1 MTETAPLPAPAPAA
15 SRPADSRPADARPA
29 EARPGGARTRSY
41 DYVVG
46 GLNLRAAMTMTGL
59 DYMRALV
66 AGEFG
71 DRPSITDTI
80 GMSIP
85 HSLGFGTCSIDAEP
99 GDWLLN
105 PTGAVH
111 GGFAA
116 TILDSVMGLAAHTA
130 QPAGVG
136 YTTAELKIHYTRAI
150 LPGRG
155 LLRATIAQASA
166 VTAAVHA
173 SVPTSGGRQP
183 ANRRASPFSVLKKL
197 RSN

>member
-1 MTETAPLPAPAPAA
+1 MTESAPLPAPAPADA
-15 SRPADSRPADARPA
+15 RTADSRPA

-136 YTTAELKIHYTRAI
+136 YTTAELKIHHTRAI

-155 LLRATIAQASA
+155 LLRATGTVI
-166 VTAAVHA
+166 HA
-173 SVPTSGGRQP
+173 GRQM
-183 ANRRASPFSVLKKL
+183 ATAEGRLVGVEDGKL
-197 RSN
+197 YAHGTTTCLLFPLAERGAA